1 MDQGLQPLRG
11 FLIRLFS
18 VATVL
23 TGTLSCAHAQQVI
36 DGVAAVVNKKVITFS
51 EVRKQVDPIEAQYK
65 EILTGME
72 LMERVK
78 EARLNALKSLVER
91 ELIIQEFN
99 DKGFFIPDN
108 VVEDRI
114 VNIVREQYEG
124 DRPALIRTLQANGI
138 SVKQFKEQIREQII
152 VQAMRGRNVS
162 SAVIVSPF
170 QIEQYYQDNV
180 RQFVQPDQVKL
191 RMIYLRKGL
200 FTEKRKLADG
210 TEVEKDPQRLIAEEI
225 LRKVETGSDFASLAR
240 GYSESPQ
247 RANGGDMGWVSENT
261 LRPELASV
269 AFKLQPGQNSNIL
282 ETDEGYYVLLA
293 EDVRRSTVLALSE
306 VRESIES
313 TLLQQERE
321 RLQQEW
327 LDSLRAKAFI
337 KMFF

>member
-1 MDQGLQPLRG
+1 MDQRLQ
-11 FLIRLFS
+11 RL
-18 VATVL
+18 ALCTLLLLAVL
-23 TGTLSCAHAQQVI
+23 AGSPSHSQVI
-36 DGVAAVVNKKVITFS
+36 DGVAAVVNNKVITFS
-51 EVRKQVDPIEAQYK
+51 EVRRQVDPIEAQYR
-65 EILTGME
+65 E
-72 LMERVK
+72 LFSGVELVEKVK

-108 VVEDRI
+108 VIEDRI
-114 VNIVREQYEG
+114 ANIVKDQYEG
-124 DRPALIRTLQANGI
+124 DRAALIRTLQANGI
-138 SVKQFKEQIREQII
+138 SIRQFKTQIREQIV

-191 RMIYLRKGL
+191 RMIFLRKGL
-200 FTEKRKLADG
+200 FTEKRIGPDG
-210 TEVEKDPQRLIAEEI
+210 KESEIDPQRLIMDEI
-225 LRKVETGSDFASLAR
+225 LRKVDTGSDFASLAR

-247 RANGGDMGWVSENT
+247 RANGGDMGWVSDKT
-261 LRPELASV
+261 LRPELAAV
-269 AFKLQPGQNSNIL
+269 AFKLQPGQNSPIIT
-282 ETDEGYYVLLA
+282 TDDGYYILMA
-293 EDVRRSTVLALSE
+293 EDVRRSTVLAMSE
-306 VRESIES
+306 VRDSIES

-327 LDSLRAKAFI
+327 LDSLRAKAYI

>member
-1 MDQGLQPLRG
+1 MDKRISALLGVGLL
-11 FLIRLFS
+11 
-18 VATVL
+18 L
-23 TGTLSCAHAQQVI
+23 TMTHGLMAQVI
-36 DGVAAVVNKKVITFS
+36 DGVAAVVNDKVITFS
-51 EVRKQVDPIEAQYK
+51 EVRKQVDPIEKQYR
-65 EILTGME
+65 EILSGME
-72 LMERVK
+72 LVEKVK

-99 DKGFFIPDN
+99 EKGFFIPEN
-108 VVEDRI
+108 VIDERI
-114 VNIVREQYEG
+114 RVIVKDQYEG
-124 DRPALIRTLQANGI
+124 DRAALIRTLQANGI
-138 SVKQFKEQIREQII
+138 SVSQFKDQIRDQIV
-152 VQAMRGRNVS
+152 VQAMRSRNVS

-180 RQFVQPDQVKL
+180 LQFVQPDQIKL

-200 FTEKRKLADG
+200 FTEKRKLPSG
-210 TEVEKDPQRLIAEEI
+210 EEKEVDPQELIMDEI

-247 RANGGDMGWVSENT
+247 RANGGDMGWVSEST
-261 LRPELASV
+261 LRKELADI
-269 AFKLQPGQNSNIL
+269 AFALHPGQNSEIIT
-282 ETDEGYYVLLA
+282 TDDGYYVLLV
-293 EDVRRSTVLALSE
+293 EDVRRSTVLALGD
-306 VRESIES
+306 VRDSIEN